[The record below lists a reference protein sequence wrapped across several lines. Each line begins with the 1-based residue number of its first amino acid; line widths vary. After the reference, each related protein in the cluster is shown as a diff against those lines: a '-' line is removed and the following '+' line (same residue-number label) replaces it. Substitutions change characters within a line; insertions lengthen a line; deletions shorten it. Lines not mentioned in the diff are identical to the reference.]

1 MVKHALKLVIAF
13 VLAWSGVAA
22 AQQKPKEP
30 GEKPVVTK
38 KETDNP
44 YNAKHQLD
52 LNSAPKA
59 ELMKLPGIGD
69 AYADAIIK
77 NRPYANKTQI
87 KTKAGVPAATYDK
100 IADMII
106 AKQKK

>member
-1 MVKHALKLVIAF
+1 MVKHALKIVVAIALV
-13 VLAWSGVAA
+13 WTGVGA
-22 AQQKPKEP
+22 AQPLPLDKPTT
-30 GEKPVVTK
+30 TK
-38 KETDNP
+38 KEVDNP
-44 YNAKHQLD
+44 YSAKNQLD

-59 ELMKLPGIGD
+59 ELLKLPGVGD

-77 NRPYANKTQI
+77 NRPYTNKSQI
-87 KTKAGVPAATYDK
+87 KTKASVPAATYDK

>member
-1 MVKHALKLVIAF
+1 MVKHVLAF
-13 VLAWSGVAA
+13 VAAIALVWSGVAP
-22 AQQKPKEP
+22 AQPLPLDKPA
-30 GEKPVVTK
+30 VTK
-38 KETDNP
+38 KETGNP
-44 YNAKHQLD
+44 YNAKNQLD

-100 IADMII
+100 ISDMII
-106 AKQKK
+106 AKQK

>member
-1 MVKHALKLVIAF
+1 MMKHAFSLLVAF
-13 VLAWSGVAA
+13 VLSWSGGAA
-22 AQQKPKEP
+22 AQPKQQPPDKPAA
-30 GEKPVVTK
+30 TK
-38 KETDNP
+38 KEADNP
-44 YNAKHQLD
+44 YSAKNQLD
-52 LNSAPKA
+52 LNAAPKG

-77 NRPYANKTQI
+77 NRPYTNKTQI
-87 KTKAGVPAATYDK
+87 KTKAKIPDATYDK